1 MVVRDALYYMP
12 NPLACWAGV
21 HLWLR
26 GVVVLVPTNWC
37 VGIHLWLRSVVA
49 WVPTRGCV
57 GTPTYAGVGWLRW
70 YPNRIALGQPPKPT
84 YE

>member
-1 MVVRDALYYMP
+1 MFGRGALYCMCARGADMAWLSVTHCIVCLNNP
-12 NPLACWAGV
+12 NPLAGWTGV

-49 WVPTRGCV
+49 WVPTRG
-57 GTPTYAGVGWLRW
+57 
-70 YPNRIALGQPPKPT
+70 
-84 YE
+84 